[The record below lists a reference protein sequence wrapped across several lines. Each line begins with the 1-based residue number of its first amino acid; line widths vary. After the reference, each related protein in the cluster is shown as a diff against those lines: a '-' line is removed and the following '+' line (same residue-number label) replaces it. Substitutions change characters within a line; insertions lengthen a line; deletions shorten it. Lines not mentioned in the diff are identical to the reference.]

1 MTNMCSL
8 YFGEVETWNY
18 SIHKEP
24 FAEMLTEHNNLLDV
38 FHLPVAFA
46 ILQLRAKRAFLQL
59 PDAYFLHSIVLF
71 RPCSCAAYMGKCP
84 PSRFSAKENPQCTSH
99 WQECRKLLFASIG
112 AVFHFL

>member
-24 FAEMLTEHNNLLDV
+24 FSEMLTEHNNLLDV
-38 FHLPVAFA
+38 FRLPVAFA
-46 ILQLRAKRAFLQL
+46 ILQLRAKRSFLQL

-84 PSRFSAKENPQCTSH
+84 PE
-99 WQECRKLLFASIG
+99 
-112 AVFHFL
+112 

>member
-24 FAEMLTEHNNLLDV
+24 FSEMLTEHNNLLDV
-38 FHLPVAFA
+38 FRLPVAFA
-46 ILQLRAKRAFLQL
+46 ILQLRAKRSFLQL

-71 RPCSCAAYMGKCP
+71 CPCSCAAYMGKCP
-84 PSRFSAKENPQCTSH
+84 PE
-99 WQECRKLLFASIG
+99 
-112 AVFHFL
+112 